1 MSRFGHKPAISRA
14 LGLSLLA
21 ASTIGAAQDYE
32 YDAADV
38 ETRRS
43 AFIDRMVSERDFDRA
58 ELSRILGQAE
68 IQQSAL
74 NAISRPAERVI
85 PWYEYRDIFMNE
97 QRINAGVQF
106 WIDHEALLMET
117 SERFDVDPEMIL
129 AILGIESLFGE
140 RMGTYRVV
148 DALST
153 LAFAYP
159 PRADFF
165 AGELESFFIIH
176 AEEGESVLE
185 AVGSYAG
192 AMGAGQFIPSSY
204 RAYAVDADGDGQ
216 RDLWQNWG
224 DILASIANYLAR
236 HGWQAEQP
244 IAVAAQLG
252 TADAVAPGNRLGLD
266 QTVGSL
272 REQGFEFDPD
282 LANDLD
288 AMLVALERDAAST
301 AYFIGLNNF
310 HVITRYNRSVNYAM
324 AAVDLGQA
332 IEQAYRQRQAGIGA
346 SQ

>member
-1 MSRFGHKPAISRA
+1 MKQLPYKILAGIGVGLTF
-14 LGLSLLA
+14 LG
-21 ASTIGAAQDYE
+21 ASTGSFAQDYE

-38 ETRRS
+38 EARRS
-43 AFIDRMVSERDFDRA
+43 AFIDRVVDGQAFDRD
-58 ELSRILGQAE
+58 LLTNILGQAT

-74 NAISRPAERVI
+74 NAISRPAERVV
-85 PWYEYRDIFMNE
+85 PWFEYRNIFLNE

-117 SERFDVDPEMIL
+117 SERFAVDPEMIL

-165 AGELESFFIIH
+165 AGELESFFMIY
-176 AEEGESVLE
+176 AEEGPSVLE

-204 RAYAVDADGDGQ
+204 RAYAIDADSDGQ

-244 IAVAAQLG
+244 VAVAAQLG
-252 TADAVAPGNRLGLD
+252 GAEAVPPGNRLGLD
-266 QTVGSL
+266 QTVGAL
-272 REQGFEFDPD
+272 REQGFEFDPV

-288 AMLVALERDAAST
+288 AMLVAVERDASNT
-301 AYFIGLNNF
+301 AYYIGLNNF
-310 HVITRYNRSVNYAM
+310 HVITRYNRSVKYAL
-324 AAVDLGQA
+324 AAVELSQA
-332 IEQAYRQRQAGIGA
+332 IEQAYWQRESGIGG

>member
-1 MSRFGHKPAISRA
+1 MIGLA
-14 LGLSLLA
+14 LSLSFLA
-21 ASTIGAAQDYE
+21 ASTAGFAQDYA

-38 ETRRS
+38 EARRS
-43 AFIDRMVSERDFDRA
+43 AFIDRMVEEREFDRVL
-58 ELSRILGQAE
+58 LSSILGQAA

-74 NAISRPAERVI
+74 NAISRPVERVV
-85 PWYEYRDIFMNE
+85 PWYEYRDIFLNE
-97 QRINAGVQF
+97 QRINAGVSF
-106 WIDHEALLMET
+106 WIDHEALLMEI
-117 SERFDVDPEMIL
+117 SERFEVDPEMIL

-165 AGELESFFIIH
+165 AGELESFLIIYS
-176 AEEGESVLE
+176 EEGSSVLE
-185 AVGSYAG
+185 ALGSYAG

-204 RAYAVDADGDGQ
+204 RAYAIDADGDGR

-236 HGWQAEQP
+236 HGWQAGQP

-252 TADAVAPGNRLGLD
+252 SAEAVAPGNRLGLD

-272 REQGFEFDPD
+272 RERGFEFDPS

-288 AMLVALERDAAST
+288 AMLVAVERDAANT
-301 AYFIGLNNF
+301 AYFVGLNNF
-310 HVITRYNRSVNYAM
+310 HVITRYNRSVKYAL
-324 AAVDLGQA
+324 AAVELGEA
-332 IEQAYRQRQAGIGA
+332 IEQAYRQRRAGIGDP
-346 SQ
+346 Q